1 MLHGLTGRRTYG
13 VLPFQ
18 HGLGIDEEDG
28 LRVSLRGA
36 VRESVVAPP
45 VGDDVLR
52 VAVCAVPLMSNF
64 TDVDAL
70 AAEPGVVVRF
80 VDRAEELV
88 DADLVV
94 VPGTRGTVRALRWLR
109 ERGLADALARRAAEG
124 RPVLG
129 ICGGFQVLGEHI
141 EDDVESRE
149 GSVAGLGLLPVRV
162 RFAREKTLARPVG
175 EALGEPVEGYE
186 IHHGVAEVAG
196 GEAFLDGCRV
206 GEMWGTH
213 WHGSLESDGFRRRFL
228 AGWRG
233 RPAPLRPRA
242 RTSFAALREEQLDL
256 LGDLIEEHAD
266 TDALL
271 SLIEKGAPAGLPF
284 IAPGAPVTG
293 GPGTRPRP
301 PRPLPERSFE
311 CHHAPRHQ
319 GGPVS
324 TPYPFTA
331 LVGQD
336 DLRLALLLNAVSPA
350 VGGVLVRG
358 EKGTAK
364 STAVRALSALL
375 PEVPVVAG
383 CRFSLRPGR
392 RRPELPRRPARGGRR
407 AARPARMVE
416 LPVGASEDRLV
427 GALDIERAL
436 AEGVK
441 AFEPGLLADAH
452 RGILYV
458 DEVNLLHDHLV
469 DLLLDAAAMG
479 ASYVEREG
487 VSVRHAARFLLV
499 GTMNPEEG
507 ELRPQLL
514 DRFGL
519 TVEVAASRE
528 TDQRVE
534 VVRRRLAHD
543 DDPEAFAGRW
553 ADEEAALRDR
563 VVAARALLPQVV
575 LGDGALRQIAATC
588 AAFEVDGMRADIV
601 MARTATALAAWAGR
615 TDVRSEDVRQAALL
629 ALPHRRRRNPFDA
642 PGLDEDK
649 LDETLDEARE
659 DDAPE
664 PPGSPEPPEGD
675 DDPDG
680 GPGGGGGQPPAD
692 GGPDS
697 PGLPPQQSRDQAEDR
712 NQGEGAGQEDAPAP
726 QAPAAGGP
734 GEQGAVSAAEPFRTR
749 MLSVP
754 GIGEGAAGRR
764 SRARTEHGRTTG
776 SRRPRG
782 ALTKLHLA
790 ATVQAAAP
798 HQRARGR
805 SGTGLVVRRDDL
817 RQATR
822 EGREGNLVL
831 FVVDASGSMAAR
843 QRMSAVKGAVLS
855 LLLDAYQRRDKVGLV
870 TFRGSAAEVALPPTS
885 SVDAAAARL
894 ETLPTGGRTPLAAGL
909 LRAHDVLRV
918 ERLRDAAR
926 RPLLVVV
933 TDGRA
938 TGGVEPVAQAGR
950 AARLFAADG
959 VASVVVDCE
968 SGYVR
973 LGLAGQLAGE
983 LGGTAVTLD
992 ELRADSIAGLV
1003 KDVQGHG
1010 NHSRKAA

>member
-1 MLHGLTGRRTYG
+1 MTT
-13 VLPFQ
+13 PF
-18 HGLGIDEEDG
+18 
-28 LRVSLRGA
+28 
-36 VRESVVAPP
+36 
-45 VGDDVLR
+45 
-52 VAVCAVPLMSNF
+52 
-64 TDVDAL
+64 
-70 AAEPGVVVRF
+70 
-80 VDRAEELV
+80 
-88 DADLVV
+88 
-94 VPGTRGTVRALRWLR
+94 
-109 ERGLADALARRAAEG
+109 
-124 RPVLG
+124 
-129 ICGGFQVLGEHI
+129 
-141 EDDVESRE
+141 
-149 GSVAGLGLLPVRV
+149 
-162 RFAREKTLARPVG
+162 
-175 EALGEPVEGYE
+175 
-186 IHHGVAEVAG
+186 
-196 GEAFLDGCRV
+196 
-206 GEMWGTH
+206 
-213 WHGSLESDGFRRRFL
+213 
-228 AGWRG
+228 
-233 RPAPLRPRA
+233 
-242 RTSFAALREEQLDL
+242 
-256 LGDLIEEHAD
+256 
-266 TDALL
+266 
-271 SLIEKGAPAGLPF
+271 
-284 IAPGAPVTG
+284 
-293 GPGTRPRP
+293 
-301 PRPLPERSFE
+301 
-311 CHHAPRHQ
+311 
-319 GGPVS
+319 
-324 TPYPFTA
+324 PFTA
-331 LVGQD
+331 VVGQD

-364 STAVRALSALL
+364 STAVRALSALMPAL
-375 PEVPVVAG
+375 DVVSG
-383 CRFSLRPGR
+383 CRFSCDPAAPDPGC
-392 RRPELPRRPARGGRR
+392 PDGPHEPGASET
-407 AARPARMVE
+407 RPARMVE

-528 TDQRVE
+528 PDQRVE
-534 VVRRRLAHD
+534 VVRRRLAYD
-543 DDPEAFAGRW
+543 DDPAGFTARW
-553 ADEEAALRDR
+553 ADEEAAVRER
-563 VVAARALLPQVV
+563 ITAARELLPSVR

-615 TDVRSEDVRQAALL
+615 TDVLAEDVRQAALL

-642 PGLDEDK
+642 PGLDEDR
-649 LDETLDEARE
+649 LDQTLEEFAGDDE
-659 DDAPE
+659 DPE
-664 PPGSPEPPEGD
+664 P
-675 DDPDG
+675 DPDPG
-680 GPGGGGGQPPAD
+680 PGTDPDGPGGGGPAPDPGVPDGDAAGVPPEAGEG
-692 GGPDS
+692 GGPEDS
-697 PGLPPQQSRDQAEDR
+697 PGA
-712 NQGEGAGQEDAPAP
+712 GAGERS
-726 QAPAAGGP
+726 
-734 GEQGAVSAAEPFRTR
+734 AVRSAEPFRTKV
-749 MLSVP
+749 LSVP

-776 SRRPRG
+776 ARRPRG

-790 ATVQAAAP
+790 ATVLAAAP

-805 SGTGLVVRRDDL
+805 SGRGLVVRRDDL

-885 SVDAAAARL
+885 SVDAAAVRL
-894 ETLPTGGRTPLAAGL
+894 ESLPTGGRTPLAAGL

-918 ERLRDAAR
+918 ERLRDPAR
-926 RPLLVVV
+926 RALVVVV

-938 TGGVEPVAQAGR
+938 TGGPDPVALAGR
-950 AARLFAADG
+950 AARLFAAEG

-968 SGYVR
+968 SGPVR
-973 LGLAGQLAGE
+973 LGLAGRLAGE

-992 ELRADSIAGLV
+992 ELRAESIAGLV
-1003 KDVQGHG
+1003 RDVQGASMAPSASTVST
-1010 NHSRKAA
+1010 SRRAA

>member
-1 MLHGLTGRRTYG
+1 M
-13 VLPFQ
+13 
-18 HGLGIDEEDG
+18 
-28 LRVSLRGA
+28 
-36 VRESVVAPP
+36 
-45 VGDDVLR
+45 
-52 VAVCAVPLMSNF
+52 
-64 TDVDAL
+64 
-70 AAEPGVVVRF
+70 
-80 VDRAEELV
+80 
-88 DADLVV
+88 
-94 VPGTRGTVRALRWLR
+94 
-109 ERGLADALARRAAEG
+109 
-124 RPVLG
+124 
-129 ICGGFQVLGEHI
+129 
-141 EDDVESRE
+141 
-149 GSVAGLGLLPVRV
+149 
-162 RFAREKTLARPVG
+162 
-175 EALGEPVEGYE
+175 
-186 IHHGVAEVAG
+186 
-196 GEAFLDGCRV
+196 
-206 GEMWGTH
+206 
-213 WHGSLESDGFRRRFL
+213 
-228 AGWRG
+228 
-233 RPAPLRPRA
+233 
-242 RTSFAALREEQLDL
+242 
-256 LGDLIEEHAD
+256 
-266 TDALL
+266 
-271 SLIEKGAPAGLPF
+271 
-284 IAPGAPVTG
+284 
-293 GPGTRPRP
+293 
-301 PRPLPERSFE
+301 
-311 CHHAPRHQ
+311 
-319 GGPVS
+319 S
-324 TPYPFTA
+324 TPFPFTA
-331 LVGQD
+331 VVGQD

-364 STAVRALSALL
+364 STAVRALSALM
-375 PEVPVVAG
+375 PEVDVVPE
-383 CRFSLRPGR
+383 CRFSCDPASPDPVCPDGPHAPGT
-392 RRPELPRRPARGGRR
+392 AGQS
-407 AARPARMVE
+407 RPARMVE

-436 AEGVK
+436 SEGVK
-441 AFEPGLLADAH
+441 AFEPGLLAAAH

-528 TDQRVE
+528 PDQRVE
-534 VVRRRLAHD
+534 VVRRRLAYD
-543 DDPEAFAGRW
+543 ADPDGFAARW
-553 ADEEAALRDR
+553 ADEEADVRARII
-563 VVAARALLPQVV
+563 AARELLPSVR

-615 TDVRSEDVRQAALL
+615 TDVLAEDVRQAALL

-649 LDETLDEARE
+649 LDETLEE
-659 DDAPE
+659 F
-664 PPGSPEPPEGD
+664 SGD
-675 DDPDG
+675 DDPDPDPDQGPDGPDG
-680 GPGGGGGQPPAD
+680 GGGGGGQPEPD
-692 GGPDS
+692 EGPQGDDT
-697 PGLPPQQSRDQAEDR
+697 GAPPEA
-712 NQGEGAGQEDAPAP
+712 GENGQPQPSGAG
-726 QAPAAGGP
+726 
-734 GEQGAVSAAEPFRTR
+734 EQSAVRAAEPFRTKV
-749 MLSVP
+749 LSVP

-805 SGTGLVVRRDDL
+805 SGPGLVVRRDDL

-870 TFRGSAAEVALPPTS
+870 TFRGSGADVALPPTS
-885 SVDAAAARL
+885 SVEAAAARL
-894 ETLPTGGRTPLAAGL
+894 ESLPTGGRTPLAAGL

-918 ERLRDAAR
+918 ERLRDPAR
-926 RPLLVVV
+926 RPLVVLV

-938 TGGVEPVAQAGR
+938 TGGPEPVALAGR
-950 AARLFAADG
+950 AARLFAAEG

-968 SGYVR
+968 AGPVR

-1003 KDVQGHG
+1003 RDVQGT
-1010 NHSRKAA
+1010 SRRAA

>member
-1 MLHGLTGRRTYG
+1 MTT
-13 VLPFQ
+13 PF
-18 HGLGIDEEDG
+18 
-28 LRVSLRGA
+28 
-36 VRESVVAPP
+36 
-45 VGDDVLR
+45 
-52 VAVCAVPLMSNF
+52 
-64 TDVDAL
+64 
-70 AAEPGVVVRF
+70 
-80 VDRAEELV
+80 
-88 DADLVV
+88 
-94 VPGTRGTVRALRWLR
+94 
-109 ERGLADALARRAAEG
+109 
-124 RPVLG
+124 
-129 ICGGFQVLGEHI
+129 
-141 EDDVESRE
+141 
-149 GSVAGLGLLPVRV
+149 
-162 RFAREKTLARPVG
+162 
-175 EALGEPVEGYE
+175 
-186 IHHGVAEVAG
+186 
-196 GEAFLDGCRV
+196 
-206 GEMWGTH
+206 
-213 WHGSLESDGFRRRFL
+213 
-228 AGWRG
+228 
-233 RPAPLRPRA
+233 
-242 RTSFAALREEQLDL
+242 
-256 LGDLIEEHAD
+256 
-266 TDALL
+266 
-271 SLIEKGAPAGLPF
+271 
-284 IAPGAPVTG
+284 
-293 GPGTRPRP
+293 
-301 PRPLPERSFE
+301 
-311 CHHAPRHQ
+311 
-319 GGPVS
+319 
-324 TPYPFTA
+324 PFTA
-331 LVGQD
+331 VVGQD

-375 PEVPVVAG
+375 PEVSVVAG
-383 CRFSLRPGR
+383 CRFSCDPAAPDPGCPDGPHEAGTGASRPS
-392 RRPELPRRPARGGRR
+392 
-407 AARPARMVE
+407 RMVE

-487 VSVRHAARFLLV
+487 VSVRHASKFLLV

-528 TDQRVE
+528 PDQRVE
-534 VVRRRLAHD
+534 VVRRRLAYD
-543 DDPEAFAGRW
+543 DDPAGFAAGW
-553 ADEEAALRDR
+553 ADEEAAVRQRIL
-563 VVAARALLPQVV
+563 AARELLPSVR

-601 MARTATALAAWAGR
+601 MARTAVALAAWAGR
-615 TDVRSEDVRQAALL
+615 TDVLAEDVRQAALL

-649 LDETLDEARE
+649 LDETLEE
-659 DDAPE
+659 FGGP
-664 PPGSPEPPEGD
+664 GD
-675 DDPDG
+675 DDPDPDPG
-680 GPGGGGGQPPAD
+680 PDGPGGGGGQPEPDDAPQGD
-692 GGPDS
+692 GDTAARPE
-697 PGLPPQQSRDQAEDR
+697 A
-712 NQGEGAGQEDAPAP
+712 GENGQPRPSGAG
-726 QAPAAGGP
+726 
-734 GEQGAVSAAEPFRTR
+734 EQSPVRASEPFRAKV
-749 MLSVP
+749 LSVP

-776 SRRPRG
+776 ARRPRG

-805 SGTGLVVRRDDL
+805 SGPGLVVRRDDL

-909 LRAHDVLRV
+909 LRAHEVLRV
-918 ERLRDAAR
+918 ERLRDPAR
-926 RPLLVVV
+926 RALVVLV

-938 TGGVEPVAQAGR
+938 TGGPEPVVLAGR

-968 SGYVR
+968 SGPVR

-983 LGGTAVTLD
+983 LCGTAVTLD

-1003 KDVQGHG
+1003 KDVQ
-1010 NHSRKAA
+1010 RRAA

>member
-1 MLHGLTGRRTYG
+1 MTT
-13 VLPFQ
+13 PF
-18 HGLGIDEEDG
+18 
-28 LRVSLRGA
+28 
-36 VRESVVAPP
+36 
-45 VGDDVLR
+45 
-52 VAVCAVPLMSNF
+52 
-64 TDVDAL
+64 
-70 AAEPGVVVRF
+70 
-80 VDRAEELV
+80 
-88 DADLVV
+88 
-94 VPGTRGTVRALRWLR
+94 
-109 ERGLADALARRAAEG
+109 
-124 RPVLG
+124 
-129 ICGGFQVLGEHI
+129 
-141 EDDVESRE
+141 
-149 GSVAGLGLLPVRV
+149 
-162 RFAREKTLARPVG
+162 
-175 EALGEPVEGYE
+175 
-186 IHHGVAEVAG
+186 
-196 GEAFLDGCRV
+196 
-206 GEMWGTH
+206 
-213 WHGSLESDGFRRRFL
+213 
-228 AGWRG
+228 
-233 RPAPLRPRA
+233 
-242 RTSFAALREEQLDL
+242 
-256 LGDLIEEHAD
+256 
-266 TDALL
+266 
-271 SLIEKGAPAGLPF
+271 
-284 IAPGAPVTG
+284 
-293 GPGTRPRP
+293 
-301 PRPLPERSFE
+301 
-311 CHHAPRHQ
+311 
-319 GGPVS
+319 
-324 TPYPFTA
+324 PFTA
-331 LVGQD
+331 VVGQD

-375 PEVPVVAG
+375 PEVAVVPG
-383 CRFSLRPGR
+383 CRFSCD
-392 RRPELPRRPARGGRR
+392 PAAPDPSCPDGPHEAGAGAR
-407 AARPARMVE
+407 RPARMVE

-528 TDQRVE
+528 PDQRVE
-534 VVRRRLAHD
+534 VVRRRLAYD
-543 DDPEAFAGRW
+543 DDPAGFTARW
-553 ADEEAALRDR
+553 AHEEASVRHR
-563 VVAARALLPQVV
+563 VVAARELLPSVR

-615 TDVRSEDVRQAALL
+615 TEVLAEDVRQAALL

-649 LDETLDEARE
+649 LDETLEEFGEPE
-659 DDAPE
+659 DDD
-664 PPGSPEPPEGD
+664 PG
-675 DDPDG
+675 PDG
-680 GPGGGGGQPPAD
+680 GPGGGGGQPA
-692 GGPDS
+692 PDS
-697 PGLPPQQSRDQAEDR
+697 GPQGGDTGARPEAGED
-712 NQGEGAGQEDAPAP
+712 GEPQPSGAGASE
-726 QAPAAGGP
+726 QA
-734 GEQGAVSAAEPFRTR
+734 AVRAAEPFRTKA
-749 MLSVP
+749 LSVP
-754 GIGEGAAGRR
+754 GVGEGAAGRR

-776 SRRPRG
+776 ARRPRG

-805 SGTGLVVRRDDL
+805 SGRGLVVRRDDL

-843 QRMSAVKGAVLS
+843 QRMGAVKGAVLS

-870 TFRGSAAEVALPPTS
+870 TFRGAAGEVALPPTS

-909 LRAHDVLRV
+909 LRAHEVLRI
-918 ERLRDAAR
+918 ERLRDPAR
-926 RPLLVVV
+926 RALVVVV

-938 TGGVEPVAQAGR
+938 TGGPEPVTLAGR
-950 AARLFAADG
+950 AARLFAAEG

-968 SGYVR
+968 SGPVR

-1003 KDVQGHG
+1003 RDVQGT
-1010 NHSRKAA
+1010 SRRAA

>member
-1 MLHGLTGRRTYG
+1 MTT
-13 VLPFQ
+13 PF
-18 HGLGIDEEDG
+18 
-28 LRVSLRGA
+28 
-36 VRESVVAPP
+36 
-45 VGDDVLR
+45 
-52 VAVCAVPLMSNF
+52 
-64 TDVDAL
+64 
-70 AAEPGVVVRF
+70 
-80 VDRAEELV
+80 
-88 DADLVV
+88 
-94 VPGTRGTVRALRWLR
+94 
-109 ERGLADALARRAAEG
+109 
-124 RPVLG
+124 
-129 ICGGFQVLGEHI
+129 
-141 EDDVESRE
+141 
-149 GSVAGLGLLPVRV
+149 
-162 RFAREKTLARPVG
+162 
-175 EALGEPVEGYE
+175 
-186 IHHGVAEVAG
+186 
-196 GEAFLDGCRV
+196 
-206 GEMWGTH
+206 
-213 WHGSLESDGFRRRFL
+213 
-228 AGWRG
+228 
-233 RPAPLRPRA
+233 
-242 RTSFAALREEQLDL
+242 
-256 LGDLIEEHAD
+256 
-266 TDALL
+266 
-271 SLIEKGAPAGLPF
+271 
-284 IAPGAPVTG
+284 
-293 GPGTRPRP
+293 
-301 PRPLPERSFE
+301 
-311 CHHAPRHQ
+311 
-319 GGPVS
+319 
-324 TPYPFTA
+324 PFTA
-331 LVGQD
+331 VVGQD

-375 PEVPVVAG
+375 PQVAVVPG
-383 CRFSLRPGR
+383 CRFSCDPSAPDPSCPDGPHEPG
-392 RRPELPRRPARGGRR
+392 PGAH
-407 AARPARMVE
+407 RPARMVE

-528 TDQRVE
+528 PDQRVE
-534 VVRRRLAHD
+534 VVRRRLAYD
-543 DDPEAFAGRW
+543 DDPAGFAARW
-553 ADEEAALRDR
+553 AEEEAAVRQR
-563 VVAARALLPQVV
+563 IVAARQLLPQVR

-615 TDVRSEDVRQAALL
+615 TDVLAEDVRQAALL

-649 LDETLDEARE
+649 LDQTLEE
-659 DDAPE
+659 FSGE
-664 PPGSPEPPEGD
+664 SPD
-675 DDPDG
+675 DDPDPD
-680 GPGGGGGQPPAD
+680 GPGGGGQPAPDAGPQ
-692 GGPDS
+692 GGGDASARPE
-697 PGLPPQQSRDQAEDR
+697 A
-712 NQGEGAGQEDAPAP
+712 GEGGEP
-726 QAPAAGGP
+726 QASGAR
-734 GEQGAVSAAEPFRTR
+734 EQSAVRAAEPFRTKV
-749 MLSVP
+749 LSVP

-776 SRRPRG
+776 ARRPQG

-790 ATVQAAAP
+790 ATVHAAAP

-805 SGTGLVVRRDDL
+805 TGPGLVIRRDDL

-870 TFRGSAAEVALPPTS
+870 TFRGSGAEVALPPTS

-894 ETLPTGGRTPLAAGL
+894 ESLPTGGRTPLAAGL
-909 LRAHDVLRV
+909 LKAHEVLRV
-918 ERLRDAAR
+918 ERLRDPAR
-926 RPLLVVV
+926 RALVVVV

-938 TGGVEPVAQAGR
+938 TDRGAARSASGRGGGRVTGGTGPVALAGR
-950 AARLFAADG
+950 AARLFAAEQ

-968 SGYVR
+968 SGPVR

-1003 KDVQGHG
+1003 KGMQSG
-1010 NHSRKAA
+1010 RAA

>member
-1 MLHGLTGRRTYG
+1 M
-13 VLPFQ
+13 
-18 HGLGIDEEDG
+18 
-28 LRVSLRGA
+28 
-36 VRESVVAPP
+36 
-45 VGDDVLR
+45 
-52 VAVCAVPLMSNF
+52 
-64 TDVDAL
+64 
-70 AAEPGVVVRF
+70 
-80 VDRAEELV
+80 
-88 DADLVV
+88 
-94 VPGTRGTVRALRWLR
+94 
-109 ERGLADALARRAAEG
+109 
-124 RPVLG
+124 
-129 ICGGFQVLGEHI
+129 
-141 EDDVESRE
+141 
-149 GSVAGLGLLPVRV
+149 
-162 RFAREKTLARPVG
+162 
-175 EALGEPVEGYE
+175 
-186 IHHGVAEVAG
+186 
-196 GEAFLDGCRV
+196 
-206 GEMWGTH
+206 
-213 WHGSLESDGFRRRFL
+213 
-228 AGWRG
+228 
-233 RPAPLRPRA
+233 
-242 RTSFAALREEQLDL
+242 
-256 LGDLIEEHAD
+256 
-266 TDALL
+266 
-271 SLIEKGAPAGLPF
+271 
-284 IAPGAPVTG
+284 
-293 GPGTRPRP
+293 
-301 PRPLPERSFE
+301 
-311 CHHAPRHQ
+311 
-319 GGPVS
+319 
-324 TPYPFTA
+324 
-331 LVGQD
+331 
-336 DLRLALLLNAVSPA
+336 RLALLLNAVSPA

-375 PEVPVVAG
+375 PAVDVVSG
-383 CRFSLRPGR
+383 CRFSCDPDAPDPACPDGPHEPGAF
-392 RRPELPRRPARGGRR
+392 ES
-407 AARPARMVE
+407 RPARMVE

-528 TDQRVE
+528 PDQRVE
-534 VVRRRLAHD
+534 VVRRRLAYD
-543 DDPEAFAGRW
+543 DDPAGFAARW
-553 ADEEAALRDR
+553 ADEEAAVRQR
-563 VVAARALLPQVV
+563 IVAARELLPQVR

-615 TDVRSEDVRQAALL
+615 TDVLAEDVRQAALL

-649 LDETLDEARE
+649 LDETLEQFAGDGG
-659 DDAPE
+659 D
-664 PPGSPEPPEGD
+664 GD
-675 DDPDG
+675 DEPDPGPD
-680 GPGGGGGQPPAD
+680 GPGGGGGQPEPDD
-692 GGPDS
+692 GGPRGGDAAAR
-697 PGLPPQQSRDQAEDR
+697 PEAGED
-712 NQGEGAGQEDAPAP
+712 GEQRPSGAGGGE
-726 QAPAAGGP
+726 QAPAR
-734 GEQGAVSAAEPFRTR
+734 AAEPFRTKV
-749 MLSVP
+749 LSVP

-776 SRRPRG
+776 ARRPRG

-805 SGTGLVVRRDDL
+805 SGPGLVVRRDDL

-870 TFRGSAAEVALPPTS
+870 TFRGRDAQVALPPTS
-885 SVDAAAARL
+885 SVDAAAVRL
-894 ETLPTGGRTPLAAGL
+894 ESLPTGGRTPLAAGL
-909 LRAHDVLRV
+909 LRAHEVLRV
-918 ERLRDAAR
+918 ERLRDPAR
-926 RPLLVVV
+926 RALVVVV

-938 TGGVEPVAQAGR
+938 TGGPEPVALAGR
-950 AARLFAADG
+950 AARLFAAEG

-968 SGYVR
+968 SGPVR

-983 LGGTAVTLD
+983 LGGAAVTLD

-1003 KDVQGHG
+1003 RDVQGT
-1010 NHSRKAA
+1010 SRRAA

>member
-1 MLHGLTGRRTYG
+1 MTT
-13 VLPFQ
+13 PF
-18 HGLGIDEEDG
+18 
-28 LRVSLRGA
+28 
-36 VRESVVAPP
+36 
-45 VGDDVLR
+45 
-52 VAVCAVPLMSNF
+52 
-64 TDVDAL
+64 
-70 AAEPGVVVRF
+70 
-80 VDRAEELV
+80 
-88 DADLVV
+88 
-94 VPGTRGTVRALRWLR
+94 
-109 ERGLADALARRAAEG
+109 
-124 RPVLG
+124 
-129 ICGGFQVLGEHI
+129 
-141 EDDVESRE
+141 
-149 GSVAGLGLLPVRV
+149 
-162 RFAREKTLARPVG
+162 
-175 EALGEPVEGYE
+175 
-186 IHHGVAEVAG
+186 
-196 GEAFLDGCRV
+196 
-206 GEMWGTH
+206 
-213 WHGSLESDGFRRRFL
+213 
-228 AGWRG
+228 
-233 RPAPLRPRA
+233 
-242 RTSFAALREEQLDL
+242 
-256 LGDLIEEHAD
+256 
-266 TDALL
+266 
-271 SLIEKGAPAGLPF
+271 
-284 IAPGAPVTG
+284 
-293 GPGTRPRP
+293 
-301 PRPLPERSFE
+301 
-311 CHHAPRHQ
+311 
-319 GGPVS
+319 
-324 TPYPFTA
+324 PFTA
-331 LVGQD
+331 VVGQD

-375 PEVPVVAG
+375 PEVAVVPG
-383 CRFSLRPGR
+383 CRFSCDPAAPDPSCPDGPHEPG
-392 RRPELPRRPARGGRR
+392 AGT
-407 AARPARMVE
+407 ARPARMVE

-528 TDQRVE
+528 PDQRVK
-534 VVRRRLAHD
+534 VVRRRLAYD
-543 DDPEAFAGRW
+543 DDPAGFAARW
-553 ADEEAALRDR
+553 AEEEAGVRQR
-563 VVAARALLPQVV
+563 IVAARALLPQVR

-615 TDVRSEDVRQAALL
+615 TDVLAEDVRQAALL

-649 LDETLDEARE
+649 LDETLEQFSGQDEGE
-659 DDAPE
+659 
-664 PPGSPEPPEGD
+664 
-675 DDPDG
+675 DDPDPD
-680 GPGGGGGQPPAD
+680 GPGGGGGQPR
-692 GGPDS
+692 PDS
-697 PGLPPQQSRDQAEDR
+697 GPHGDGDTAARPEA
-712 NQGEGAGQEDAPAP
+712 GEGGEP
-726 QAPAAGGP
+726 QASGSQ
-734 GEQGAVSAAEPFRTR
+734 EQSAVRASEPFRTKV
-749 MLSVP
+749 LSVP

-776 SRRPRG
+776 ARRPRG

-805 SGTGLVVRRDDL
+805 SGPGLVVRRDDL

-870 TFRGSAAEVALPPTS
+870 TFRGSAADVALPPTS
-885 SVDAAAARL
+885 SVDAAAVRL
-894 ETLPTGGRTPLAAGL
+894 ESLPTGGRTPLAAGL

-918 ERLRDAAR
+918 ERLRDPAR
-926 RPLLVVV
+926 RALMVVV

-938 TGGVEPVAQAGR
+938 TGGPEPVALAGR
-950 AARLFAADG
+950 AARLFAAES

-968 SGYVR
+968 SGPVR

-1003 KDVQGHG
+1003 KDVQ
-1010 NHSRKAA
+1010 RRAA